1 MGKKRP
7 KIMSKSSMSFNW
19 KKLPEYIFGYIMMK
33 VGLESMDNLHICR
46 QVCKSWN
53 EMIVSGLIP
62 GKAHS

>member
-1 MGKKRP
+1 
-7 KIMSKSSMSFNW
+7 MSFNW